1 MIDITLSAI
10 PNQTVAIRL
19 EDRQYSITVQ
29 ETRGVMSATITRDD
43 VLIVSGMRMV
53 AGSPIIPYQYLENG
67 NFVVITENDELPDY
81 TLFGNTQ
88 SMVYVSTAEPGLVG
102 YGR

>member
-88 SMVYVSTAEPGLVG
+88 SMVYVSTAELEALRV
-102 YGR
+102 